1 MGKHAYAQAFGSS
14 DLSKIL
20 IANQGSKNPLE
31 GLIKKT
37 LNPDD
42 PSRHATLTVPR
53 DFMIK
58 TAYVRK
64 KRTNDDAQSTRSRA
78 SAVTVFSKSTQ
89 QVNGYNSVPSAM
101 QYSYPIPLSPHLM
114 NPSQQNNNSQ
124 AFVQRF
130 KQKIPDVP
138 IPKIQRLN
146 EDV

>member
-1 MGKHAYAQAFGSS
+1 
-14 DLSKIL
+14 
-20 IANQGSKNPLE
+20 
-31 GLIKKT
+31 
-37 LNPDD
+37 
-42 PSRHATLTVPR
+42 
-53 DFMIK
+53 MIK